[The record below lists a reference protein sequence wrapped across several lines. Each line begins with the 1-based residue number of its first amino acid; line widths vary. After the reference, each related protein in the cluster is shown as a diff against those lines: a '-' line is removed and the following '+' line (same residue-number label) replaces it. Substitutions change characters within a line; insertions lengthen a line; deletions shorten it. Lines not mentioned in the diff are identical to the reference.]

1 MSIKEM
7 SKVLGRSGD
16 IREGE
21 LWFTV
26 KVTDVKQA
34 YGNVRY
40 QVTPE
45 AGTGLT
51 WVNADRVQMKG
62 DKQ

>member
-16 IREGE
+16 IQDGE

-26 KVTDVKQA
+26 RVTDVKMA

-45 AGTGLT
+45 AGTGQT
-51 WVNADRVQMKG
+51 WVNADRVELLG
-62 DKQ
+62 VL

>member
-1 MSIKEM
+1 
-7 SKVLGRSGD
+7 
-16 IREGE
+16 
-21 LWFTV
+21 
-26 KVTDVKQA
+26 
-34 YGNVRY
+34 VRY

-62 DKQ
+62 DKQWK